1 MYLLGVYFSKYYD
14 WCYAFSG
21 RNRRWVG
28 AGLLFSWF
36 LVFCVMASFL
46 PGWMSVL
53 ILLAMSPF
61 QGLFML
67 AFHRVWEKQDQV
79 ESGRRN
85 QLWKTKKLL
94 GRFEKLAR
102 SKGR

>member
-1 MYLLGVYFSKYYD
+1 MYLLGVFFSKYYD

-28 AGLLFSWF
+28 GALLFSWF
-36 LVFCVMASFL
+36 LFACVLVSFL
-46 PGWMSVL
+46 PGWMSIL

-61 QGLFML
+61 QWLFML
-67 AFHRVWEKQDQV
+67 ADHRLWEKRNQV
-79 ESGRRN
+79 ELDRRN

-94 GRFEKLAR
+94 GRFK
-102 SKGR
+102 K